1 MQDEEVIRAAFGA
14 WNEGGFDAFL
24 DYLAPDVEWHAPPG
38 YPEGEVWQG
47 REAIAKD
54 WKEQFDS
61 VFSETSVVIEELIEA
76 PRGWYSTTRAV
87 AKAGASGMDLEWR
100 NFFVS
105 RVEEGKLKQVWV
117 FFDAAQARREAGL
130 DT

>member
-1 MQDEEVIRAAFGA
+1 
-14 WNEGGFDAFL
+14 
-24 DYLAPDVEWHAPPG
+24 
-38 YPEGEVWQG
+38 
-47 REAIAKD
+47 
-54 WKEQFDS
+54 
-61 VFSETSVVIEELIEA
+61 
-76 PRGWYSTTRAV
+76 
-87 AKAGASGMDLEWR
+87 MDLEWR